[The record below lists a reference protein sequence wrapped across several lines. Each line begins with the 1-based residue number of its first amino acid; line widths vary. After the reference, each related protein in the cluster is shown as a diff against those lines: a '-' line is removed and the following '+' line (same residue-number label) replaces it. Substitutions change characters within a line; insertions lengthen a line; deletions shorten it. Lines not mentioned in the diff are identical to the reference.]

1 MEGSFFSRND
11 FSIGDFKIFENT
23 GLNIVTNIY
32 SGSPYSAQQTITD
45 AAIGNLSSGMTGTLN
60 GSRTPWSY
68 RLDMQL
74 DRTFDLKLGKGEN
87 KKKAA
92 FLNVYIRATNLLNQ
106 FNVLNVYRATGN
118 WNDDGY
124 LAASQFQQAI
134 QNQLDE
140 QSFRDYYT
148 MKVQNAF
155 NISAPRTIRLGVK
168 FDF

>member
-1 MEGSFFSRND
+1 
-11 FSIGDFKIFENT
+11 
-23 GLNIVTNIY
+23 
-32 SGSPYSAQQTITD
+32 
-45 AAIGNLSSGMTGTLN
+45 
-60 GSRTPWSY
+60 
-68 RLDMQL
+68 
-74 DRTFDLKLGKGEN
+74 
-87 KKKAA
+87 
-92 FLNVYIRATNLLNQ
+92 
-106 FNVLNVYRATGN
+106 
-118 WNDDGY
+118 